1 MARGTLTLA
10 LLVTA
15 TIGLLSPSFVGRAAA
30 ESRVALV
37 IGNGAYEHVP
47 RLPNPVNDASDVGA
61 ALKRDGFDTIV
72 ATDLNKSA
80 MEEATIRFA
89 KAARDADVAV
99 FYYSGHALQFAG
111 INYLAPTDAD
121 LKDET
126 DLRRMVRLDDVVV
139 DLQRAKNL
147 RILVLDSCRDNP
159 LAEQLKRSIGNS
171 RAMPLQRGLAKI
183 DAPQGM
189 IVAYATQAG
198 STADDG
204 DGRNSPYTT
213 AFLKHIE
220 KQEEIGTIFR
230 RVSSDVYE
238 STQHRQLPELSL
250 SITGEFY
257 LRGKLE
263 IAVPSDNSVQTRP
276 STEPKFK
283 SEFHGVINPPEAP
296 TYRVIHDNVIAR
308 AGPNEDEDGLFRLRQ
323 LDEVRGSAEYE
334 KERTYGKVSEN
345 EKLERTW
352 VKITAP
358 NGEVGFLQKIH
369 LTTPDRF
376 GRWTKVRD
384 RVGTLTTMFERAE
397 KENSGPYASF
407 YGIYCGG
414 AKPDCL
420 DAPASS
426 PSQMIPLLNVR
437 FLVWFEGN
445 KIHTVNI
452 LGAIER
458 VGTMQSDKPLSFD
471 GKAPPFKGIKA
482 LPSYKVVYD
491 RGSPETFAFSKT
503 TLFSAKYGDEQFY
516 AMERARSFSFV
527 KQKILSQYMM
537 TAADVYAH

>member
-1 MARGTLTLA
+1 MRIAFC
-10 LLVTA
+10 LLVL
-15 TIGLLSPSFVGRAAA
+15 GLSPLFLPNCAHADT
-30 ESRVALV
+30 RVALV

-47 RLPNPVNDASDVGA
+47 RLPNPVNDANDVGA

-72 ATDLNKSA
+72 ATDLSKPA

-111 INYLAPTDAD
+111 INYLAPVDAD

-220 KQEEIGTIFR
+220 KQDEIGTIFR

-238 STQHRQLPELSL
+238 TTQHRQLPELSL

-263 IAVPSDNSVQTRP
+263 ITAPADSPSQP
-276 STEPKFK
+276 KSTAETNFK
-283 SEFHGVINPPEAP
+283 VEFHGVVNPAESR

-308 AGPNEDEDGLFRLRQ
+308 AGPNDQEDGLFRLHQ
-323 LDEVRGSAEYE
+323 LDEVRASAEYE
-334 KERTYGKVSEN
+334 IEAPIYEAEDATI
-345 EKLERTW
+345 ERTW
-352 VKITAP
+352 VKIATL
-358 NGEVGFLQKIH
+358 NGEVGFLQKTH
-369 LTTPDRF
+369 LLAPVQFEQWSLIQERI
-376 GRWTKVRD
+376 
-384 RVGTLTTMFERAE
+384 GTLKTLFDRAQ

-407 YGIYCGG
+407 VGVYCGG
-414 AKPDCL
+414 LPECKNP
-420 DAPASS
+420 PR
-426 PSQMIPLLNVR
+426 IPMGVPMTTKMLTRWLI
-437 FLVWFEGN
+437 WFEGN
-445 KIHTVNI
+445 KIH
-452 LGAIER
+452 
-458 VGTMQSDKPLSFD
+458 
-471 GKAPPFKGIKA
+471 
-482 LPSYKVVYD
+482 
-491 RGSPETFAFSKT
+491 
-503 TLFSAKYGDEQFY
+503 
-516 AMERARSFSFV
+516 
-527 KQKILSQYMM
+527 
-537 TAADVYAH
+537 